1 MNKIKLERNKNY
13 TTISNVISKDKRVGL
28 AERGLFLTIM
38 SLPDNW
44 NLTISGLE
52 EILLESKDKISKTI
66 NNLIRLGYCE
76 RVQVKNKNNHFKGY
90 DYTFYES
97 PKNIENPNPIF
108 PKTENPYPEN
118 PDTENPQQLSKQELN
133 TNKEINIYS
142 EKENLTDTDKQL
154 NAFNNILNTN
164 PEIKKEFEE
173 LPKPLNIDREY
184 YKLFI
189 QKWNEYVLKFTDR
202 KTGISEL
209 TPNEKSQLKSINRPI
224 KEISEGLFILFS
236 QNDKETYPQCWTR
249 PTHFLKQEQFLKY
262 YEDAQNFKITK
273 KITQFHKTKN

>member
-44 NLTISGLE
+44 NLTIAGLE

-90 DYTFYES
+90 DYTFYEN
-97 PKNIENPNPIF
+97 PKNIENPNPIL

-118 PDTENPQQLSKQELN
+118 PDTENPKQLSKQELN
-133 TNKEINIYS
+133 NNNDNIYIA
-142 EKENLTDTDKQL
+142 ENQNLTETDKQL
-154 NAFNNILNTN
+154 QAFNNILNTN
-164 PEIKKEFEE
+164 PEIKQDFEE
-173 LPKPLNIDREY
+173 LPKPLNIDTDY
-184 YKLFI
+184 YNLFLD
-189 QKWNEYVLKFTDR
+189 KWNLYSQKYRNAKVKLSTLQPFDKQNLKT
-202 KTGISEL
+202 
-209 TPNEKSQLKSINRPI
+209 INLPI
-224 KEISEGLFILFS
+224 QEISKGLFILFN
-236 QNDKETYPQCWTR
+236 QNNIIESCLVTPK
-249 PTHFLKQEQFLKY
+249 HFLLDFQKY
-262 YEDAQNFKITK
+262 YQAGLEYCESKNI
-273 KITQFHKTKN
+273 IQFYKNNN